1 MRPFID
7 KSPAVSRRLGF
18 SVFPIFCLTVR
29 VVFQVLNMLS
39 DTSDEEFRLF
49 NDEDVDRL
57 VTHDQSR
64 FSFEYMKEQ
73 ILTMVPHYD
82 MFNPNSPRH
91 SDPPLNP
98 PSPPASS
105 AFSNLQIQGSIILS
119 VMIVVTFLTIIKLYL
134 GILIRSYSISRVQ
147 TLEQRLEE
155 DQLNGRDRLPIGL
168 SESEILKEKTE
179 RKLIERVEFDVPLR
193 SRRKPSNGLNA
204 PQGVYKSLDVDSK
217 ASRNFHSAAHHSSSS
232 SHPSHALDPSL
243 SQNKYVKKPLTMDE
257 LSRFDMVRSRIW

>member
-1 MRPFID
+1 
-7 KSPAVSRRLGF
+7 
-18 SVFPIFCLTVR
+18 
-29 VVFQVLNMLS
+29 MLS

-204 PQGVYKSLDVDSK
+204 PQGVYKSLDLDSK
-217 ASRNFHSAAHHSSSS
+217 ASRNFHSVAHHSSSS